1 MDVASTA
8 AVTVEDCR
16 IVSRSSLEGEKTYE
30 RRDHFANVV
39 NRLMTFS
46 TRNNANGRSFIVE
59 GVYTFKIGITRAIS
73 AYRDWQGAQG

>member
-16 IVSRSSLEGEKTYE
+16 IVSRSRLEGEKTYK
-30 RRDHFANVV
+30 RSDHFANIV
-39 NRLMTFS
+39 NRLVTFS

-73 AYRDWQGAQG
+73 AYRDWKRAQG